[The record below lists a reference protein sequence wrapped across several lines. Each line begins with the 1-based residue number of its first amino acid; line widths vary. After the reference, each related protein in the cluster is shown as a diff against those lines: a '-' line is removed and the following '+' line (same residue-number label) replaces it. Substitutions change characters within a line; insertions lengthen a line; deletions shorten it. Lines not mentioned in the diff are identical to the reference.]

1 MDGSFWEK
9 LFVTEGMMNRAE
21 RVYSYMK
28 EFGSITPME
37 AFQDLGYT
45 RLACA
50 INEMK
55 RDGHKV
61 RKQYET
67 RKNRF
72 GQPVTYAR
80 YFLGDENEIQNQCF
94 KHS

>member
-1 MDGSFWEK
+1 MFGTDASIERGNK
-9 LFVTEGMMNRAE
+9 MNRAE
-21 RVYSYMK
+21 RVYQYMR
-28 EFGSITPME
+28 EFGSITPMD

-61 RKQYET
+61 RKEYET
-67 RKNRF
+67 KKNRF

-80 YFLGDENEIQNQCF
+80 YYLGDENAVQNNL
-94 KHS
+94 H

>member
-1 MDGSFWEK
+1 
-9 LFVTEGMMNRAE
+9 MNRAE
-21 RVYSYMK
+21 RVFAYMK
-28 EFGSITPME
+28 QFGSITPMD
-37 AFQDLGYT
+37 AFRDLVYT

-61 RKQYET
+61 RKEYET
-67 RKNRF
+67 KKNRF

-80 YFLGDENEIQNQCF
+80 YYLGDENAVQN
-94 KHS
+94 

>member
-1 MDGSFWEK
+1 
-9 LFVTEGMMNRAE
+9 MNRAE
-21 RVYSYMK
+21 RVLDYLH
-28 EFGSITPME
+28 EFGSITQLD
-37 AFQDLGYT
+37 AIRDLGYT

-50 INEMK
+50 IAEMK

-80 YFLGDENEIQNQCF
+80 HFLG
-94 KHS
+94 

>member
-1 MDGSFWEK
+1 
-9 LFVTEGMMNRAE
+9 MNRAE
-21 RVYSYMK
+21 RVFAYMK

-50 INEMK
+50 IAEMK

>member
-1 MDGSFWEK
+1 
-9 LFVTEGMMNRAE
+9 MNRAE
-21 RVYSYMK
+21 RVYQYMR
-28 EFGSITPME
+28 EFGSITPMD
-37 AFQDLGYT
+37 AIKYLGYT

-61 RKQYET
+61 RKEYET
-67 RKNRF
+67 KKNRF

-80 YFLGDENEIQNQCF
+80 YYLGDENAVQN
-94 KHS
+94 

>member
-1 MDGSFWEK
+1 
-9 LFVTEGMMNRAE
+9 MNRAE

-28 EFGSITPME
+28 EFGSITPLD
-37 AFQDLGYT
+37 AIRDLGYT

-80 YFLGDENEIQNQCF
+80 YSLVEQNEIQNQCV

>member
-1 MDGSFWEK
+1 
-9 LFVTEGMMNRAE
+9 MNRAE

-28 EFGSITPME
+28 EFGSITPMD
-37 AFQDLGYT
+37 AFRDLGYT

-55 RDGHKV
+55 RDGHPV
-61 RKQYET
+61 RKEYET
-67 RKNRF
+67 RKNRY

-80 YFLGDENEIQNQCF
+80 YYLAGENNAIPTE
-94 KHS
+94 